1 MRAGR
6 RAVMQLDIPANE
18 WMSANGKQPHWAE
31 KNKRTQALQTRARF
45 ESRLQEVG
53 QFRTPVVVTCIIG
66 YPTAARA
73 DPPNA
78 YPTCKCLVDGIV
90 KAGVLPDDNSDVIVE
105 MRFRRDPVK
114 ARKNTHRVT
123 ILIDREGTGV

>member
-1 MRAGR
+1 MKIE
-6 RAVMQLDIPANE
+6 IPASE
-18 WMSANGKQPHWAE
+18 WMSANGRQPHWAE
-31 KNKRTQALQTRARF
+31 KNARTKALQVRAKV
-45 ESRLQEVG
+45 EARLQAIDRYKG
-53 QFRTPVVVTCIIG
+53 PVVMTCIIG

-78 YPTCKCLVDGIV
+78 YPTVKCLVDGIV